1 MTTEET
7 LERLRLGH
15 NNFRSGA
22 IAPASPQ
29 NLIQD
34 LATHG
39 QHPFA
44 TVITCSDSRVAPEI
58 LFNCRLGDIFTIR
71 AAGNILSDIGMGS
84 LEYAVDHLH
93 TPLILVLG
101 HTHCGAVQSACHP
114 GHHCHAC
121 LQNLLDKITSAVQ
134 KASGDADLA
143 EDYNIEHTMRD
154 ILAYAPFQA
163 HPEIIFGAKYDIQTA
178 EIRYLKAFDSARN
191 IVTSAWM

>member
-1 MTTEET
+1 MTTEEA
-7 LERLRLGH
+7 LERLRAGH
-15 NNFRSGA
+15 KRSM
-22 IAPASPQ
+22 PDASTP
-29 NLIQD
+29 LTTQD
-34 LATHG
+34 LIRSLASEG

-58 LFNCRLGDIFTIR
+58 LFHCRLGDIFTIR
-71 AAGNILSDIGMGS
+71 AAGNVLSDIGMGS

-101 HTHCGAVQSACHP
+101 HTGCGAVQSACHP
-114 GHHCHAC
+114 GHHCNPA
-121 LQNLLDKITSAVQ
+121 LQALLDKITPAVR
-134 KASGDADLA
+134 KAGGQTDLA
-143 EDYNIEHTMRD
+143 EDINIENTMRE

-191 IVTSAWM
+191 IVTSVWM